1 MCRSR
6 RAFFFVLPDKYC
18 FKFREFQNPETL
30 ALQWFAN
37 YRLVGLRL
45 LVGVI
50 RRSNGKPLRPS
61 RFVDYAQFKTET
73 MEKPRAVALQ
83 RFSVVLGIFQNSSQI
98 VVIPNESLKWEHK
111 GDVTSV
117 KLW

>member
-30 ALQWFAN
+30 ALQW
-37 YRLVGLRL
+37 
-45 LVGVI
+45 
-50 RRSNGKPLRPS
+50 
-61 RFVDYAQFKTET
+61 TET